1 MIFRNC
7 RKKYIYIYIITR
19 VKNKYDI
26 LFIFMKLIF
35 IIFYDFK
42 Y

>member
-7 RKKYIYIYIITR
+7 RKKYIYIIIR